1 MSVAS
6 IDSRVRSPARVVAC
20 AALLLGISGCRD
32 TTQGIRTEFV
42 GAYPFSATERRV
54 IARVAG
60 DAAREAR
67 QHLPALA
74 AQITLRVQSG
84 KDVIPEQGAT
94 AIAGPPDWIMWTV
107 DSDRPEG
114 VAKIAEAHLRAAL
127 FHEFHHLVR
136 GATLPSGWLMD
147 QVITEGM
154 ATAFERD
161 FAGAS
166 PPWGQY
172 PDDVSTWV
180 DELLMQ
186 PPDAGPAGWIARQ
199 HDDGRLWIG
208 MRAGTYLVDVA
219 MKKLNRTSAEL
230 VSTPTEAIL
239 AAAGELRMR

>member
-1 MSVAS
+1 MLLS
-6 IDSRVRSPARVVAC
+6 ISS
-20 AALLLGISGCRD
+20 CRD

-42 GAYPFSATERRV
+42 GAYPFTATERRV

-84 KDVIPEQGAT
+84 KDVIPELGAT
-94 AIAGPPDWIMWTV
+94 GLAGPPDWVLWTV
-107 DSDRPEG
+107 DADRPEG
-114 VAKIAEAHLRAAL
+114 VVKIAEAHLRAAL

-136 GATLPSGWLMD
+136 GATLPPHTLMD
-147 QVITEGM
+147 HVIFEGM

-186 PPDAGPAGWIARQ
+186 PPGTGPADWIAKQ
-199 HDDGRLWIG
+199 HEDGRRWIG

-219 MKKLNRTSAEL
+219 MKKLHRTSAEL

-239 AAAGELRMR
+239 TQRNDGKLER

>member
-1 MSVAS
+1 MVS
-6 IDSRVRSPARVVAC
+6 IDSRWRSSARAVAC
-20 AALLLGISGCRD
+20 AALLLGISSCRD

-42 GAYPFSATERRV
+42 GAYPFTATERRV

-67 QHLPALA
+67 QHVPALA

-84 KDVIPEQGAT
+84 KDVIPELGAT

-107 DSDRPEG
+107 DPDRPEG
-114 VAKIAEAHLRAAL
+114 VLRIAEAHLRAAL

-136 GATLPSGWLMD
+136 GATLPPKTLMD
-147 QVITEGM
+147 HVIFEGM

-172 PDDVSTWV
+172 PDDVSRWV

-186 PPDAGPAGWIARQ
+186 PPGTRASDWIARQ
-199 HDDGRLWIG
+199 HADGRRWIG

-219 MKKLNRTSAEL
+219 MKTLNQTSAEL
-230 VSTPTEAIL
+230 VSTPAEAIL
-239 AAAGELRMR
+239 AAARDPKGQ

>member
-1 MSVAS
+1 
-6 IDSRVRSPARVVAC
+6 
-20 AALLLGISGCRD
+20 LLLSISSCRD

-42 GAYPFSATERRV
+42 GAYPFTATERRV

-84 KDVIPEQGAT
+84 KDVIPELGAT
-94 AIAGPPDWIMWTV
+94 GLAGPPDWVLWTV
-107 DSDRPEG
+107 DADRPEG
-114 VAKIAEAHLRAAL
+114 VVKIAEAHLRAAL

-136 GATLPSGWLMD
+136 GATLPPHTLMD
-147 QVITEGM
+147 HVIFEGM

-186 PPDAGPAGWIARQ
+186 PPGTGPADWIAKQ
-199 HDDGRLWIG
+199 HEDGRRWIG

-219 MKKLNRTSAEL
+219 MKKLHRTSAEL

-239 AAAGELRMR
+239 TQRNDGKLER

>member
-1 MSVAS
+1 
-6 IDSRVRSPARVVAC
+6 
-20 AALLLGISGCRD
+20 LLLSISSCRD

-42 GAYPFSATERRV
+42 GAYPFTATERRV

-84 KDVIPEQGAT
+84 KDVIPELGAT
-94 AIAGPPDWIMWTV
+94 GVAGPPDWVLWTV
-107 DSDRPEG
+107 DADRPEG
-114 VAKIAEAHLRAAL
+114 VVKIAEAHLRAAL

-136 GATLPSGWLMD
+136 GATLPPHTLMD
-147 QVITEGM
+147 HVIFEGM

-186 PPDAGPAGWIARQ
+186 PPGTGPADWIAKQ
-199 HDDGRLWIG
+199 HEDGRRWIG

-219 MKKLNRTSAEL
+219 MKKLHRTSAEL

-239 AAAGELRMR
+239 TQRNDGKLER

>member
-1 MSVAS
+1 MRVAS
-6 IDSRVRSPARVVAC
+6 IESRVRSPARAVAC
-20 AALLLGISGCRD
+20 AALLLGLSSCRD

-42 GAYPFSATERRV
+42 GGYPFTAIERRV

-67 QHLPALA
+67 SHLPALA

-84 KDVIPEQGAT
+84 KDVIPELGAT
-94 AIAGPPDWIMWTV
+94 AFAAPPDRVLWTV
-107 DSDRPEG
+107 DVDRPEG
-114 VAKIAEAHLRAAL
+114 VVKIAEGHLRTAL

-136 GATLPSGWLMD
+136 GATLPPHTLMD
-147 QVITEGM
+147 HVIFEGM

-180 DELLMQ
+180 EELLMQ
-186 PPDAGPAGWIARQ
+186 PPGTGPADWIAKQ
-199 HDDGRLWIG
+199 HEDGRRWIG
-208 MRAGTYLVDVA
+208 TRAGTYLVDVA
-219 MKKLNRTSAEL
+219 MKKLHRTSAEL

-239 AAAGELRMR
+239 TQR